1 MKLSNQVS
9 GCHLFSH
16 PANPSVFIT
25 EDPFLLLIVPK
36 GVGRN
41 LTITG
46 ESEKFEGCT
55 VTTPTSS

>member
-1 MKLSNQVS
+1 MKFSNQVS

-25 EDPFLLLIVPK
+25 EDPFVLLIVPK

-46 ESEKFEGCT
+46 ESEEFEGCT

>member
-9 GCHLFSH
+9 GRHLFSH

-25 EDPFLLLIVPK
+25 KDPFVLLIVPK

-46 ESEKFEGCT
+46 ESEEFEGCT

>member
-1 MKLSNQVS
+1 M
-9 GCHLFSH
+9 FSH

-46 ESEKFEGCT
+46 ESEEFEGCT
-55 VTTPTSS
+55 VTIPTSS